1 MKKYITFGLI
11 QIINAKEEDQHYEL
25 VDNEGHYDSVIRF
38 QNGGPGIFA
47 LRLQPNEA
55 LSSQWMSIH
64 E

>member
-1 MKKYITFGLI
+1 MNKYITFGLI
-11 QIINAKEEDQHYEL
+11 QIINAKEEDQHSEL

-38 QNGGPGIFA
+38 QNEGPGIFA